1 MKATPIV
8 LFDGAC
14 GLCGATVAAIR
25 RRDRRG
31 AFRFLTLDSAEGR
44 ALLVRYQVPPTLDSV
59 VVVDEGRALVRSEA
73 VLRVLRRLGGG
84 WHLLRIGA
92 VIPRPVRDWAYDQVA
107 RRRRHLCQNPGPRPD
122 VYS

>member
-1 MKATPIV
+1 
-8 LFDGAC
+8 
-14 GLCGATVAAIR
+14 VAAIR

-92 VIPRPVRDWAYDQVA
+92 AIPRPVRDWAYDQVA